1 MRVLALKFFL
11 MTEVVHE
18 FCARFDNFKMLNNC
32 YANNCDYEVIVVIV
46 RKSLLTPIYFYIIK
60 PPPVPEID

>member
-1 MRVLALKFFL
+1 MRVLALNFFL
-11 MTEVVHE
+11 MTEAVHE

-46 RKSLLTPIYFYIIK
+46 RKSLLTPI
-60 PPPVPEID
+60 